1 MIRITTT
8 YKNGSDAQFNFEYYL
23 ESHMRLSKELLGE
36 FGMLSFEIER
46 CLQTM
51 TGDVPDYVC
60 ITHVDFDDKER
71 LLEGLERHGAELQE
85 DFPNYTNIEPEVQIC
100 EVYSTW
106 EHS

>member
-8 YKNGSDAQFNFEYYL
+8 YKNGSDAQFDFEYYL
-23 ESHMRLSKELLGE
+23 KSHMRLSKELLGE

-51 TGDVPDYVC
+51 AGDVPDYVC
-60 ITHVDFDDKER
+60 MTHVDFDDKER
-71 LLEGLERHGAELQE
+71 LLEGLEKHGDELQE

-106 EHS
+106 KHS